1 MRIGGCWRVLG
12 VSLPARSLAG
22 GDSGPGRE
30 VRAVKLDRDIMR
42 KLPLALRVEI
52 EENAL
57 RKALTQSELA
67 IEQRRIIKELR
78 KHTRPGDAHRPNL
91 RGCFPG
97 GS

>member
-1 MRIGGCWRVLG
+1 M
-12 VSLPARSLAG
+12 
-22 GDSGPGRE
+22 
-30 VRAVKLDRDIMR
+30 KLDRDIMR

-67 IEQRRIIKELR
+67 VEQRRIIKELR
-78 KHTRPGDAHRPNL
+78 KHTRPGNAHRPNL

-97 GS
+97 GIPEPRPASPTSWENFTVKAAGRSKAAGHRHGR